1 MRLLVCGSRTWTDR
15 DRAWREIDGLANDRS
30 EIVHGCAKGAD
41 DMAHAWAVA
50 NRVAVIPFPA
60 NWSRDGKAAG
70 PIRNARML
78 KEGRPDRGLAFGPL
92 YRETNIRTA
101 DGKDPRNSGWPR
113 TGTGDMVAKMLRAG
127 LPVRWVAA
135 PDAPAVDLV
144 KMPEPGE
151 GSGGT

>member
-1 MRLLVCGSRTWTDR
+1 MTRLLVCGSRNWSDLDR
-15 DRAWREIDGLANDRS
+15 VWREIDGLANDRS

-50 NRVAVIPFPA
+50 NRIAVIPFSA

-92 YRETNIRTA
+92 WRAHEAPVRCA
-101 DGKDPRNSGWPR
+101 VPPLRWKH
-113 TGTGDMVAKMLRAG
+113 TGTGDMVRRMLDAG

-144 KMPEPGE
+144 KMPDPGE
-151 GSGGT
+151 GSGAT